1 MTTTQ
6 LERTLGAELTME
18 GIARTLLLSKA
29 SPHLLSERFRWQPF
43 DTWLGKGRRDLE
55 NWTSQLLAEAI
66 RSLRPSAS
74 TFVSF
79 EVYAPWLHRNRPQY
93 FRWIRSTDLSQAPA
107 DIALCRAS
115 PSRWGP
121 RNYWLARLG
130 NHRGAVFMDQE
141 HEVEPVN
148 VRVLQYGLDLLARA
162 PTRAE
167 AQIDG
172 AHIILTVRSWLP
184 SEQRRLLLALA
195 KDVSPEVGRLPLKFR
210 LSNNLVENVFT
221 QLRELGIVIETKS

>member
-1 MTTTQ
+1 
-6 LERTLGAELTME
+6 
-18 GIARTLLLSKA
+18 
-29 SPHLLSERFRWQPF
+29 
-43 DTWLGKGRRDLE
+43 
-55 NWTSQLLAEAI
+55 
-66 RSLRPSAS
+66 
-74 TFVSF
+74 
-79 EVYAPWLHRNRPQY
+79 
-93 FRWIRSTDLSQAPA
+93 
-107 DIALCRAS
+107 
-115 PSRWGP
+115 
-121 RNYWLARLG
+121 
-130 NHRGAVFMDQE
+130 MDQE